1 MRRKVHFFLAVKCG
15 RLRQP
20 AFGAIYPESCG
31 QRKMPY
37 RQRCAFAC
45 QPGFR
50 LQGPS
55 LRECILPGSWTGG
68 TQSTRCIGKSFEY
81 TKLHPSL
88 LLFQWLKNQATFS
101 KDPRHSHG
109 CQRVESN
116 DYLSQY
122 LLVLCGA

>member
-1 MRRKVHFFLAVKCG
+1 MFKKVAGKNKWHYSCYIVILILAVKCS

-68 TQSTRCIGKSFEY
+68 TQSTRCIGKSLEY
-81 TKLHPSL
+81 NSKLHLAFIL
-88 LLFQWLKNQATFS
+88 LLFNAAENQATIS
-101 KDPRHSHG
+101 KD
-109 CQRVESN
+109 
-116 DYLSQY
+116 YLY
-122 LLVLCGA
+122 ILPKGL